1 MIRKPGTDEMV
12 PFSSLS
18 RAGGIVNAYK
28 AILIAEEIE
37 HKK

>member
-1 MIRKPGTDEMV
+1 MIRNSGTDEMV

-18 RAGGIVNAYK
+18 RAGGIANAYI